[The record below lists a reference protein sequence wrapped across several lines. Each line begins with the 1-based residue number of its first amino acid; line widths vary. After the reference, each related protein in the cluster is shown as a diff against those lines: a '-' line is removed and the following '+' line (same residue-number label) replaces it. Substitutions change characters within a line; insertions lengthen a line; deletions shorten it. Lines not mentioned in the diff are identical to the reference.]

1 LGPEDLQDVLRFLPK
16 GLPNANVIVGL
27 DTPDDAG
34 VYRINAETAIVQTVD
49 FFTPIVDDP
58 YWFGAIAAAN
68 SLSDI
73 YAMGGRPITVLQLVG
88 FPIARLPKEMLA
100 EILRGSAD
108 KVAEAGAV
116 ILGGHSIDDPEP
128 KFGLA
133 CTGIVHPDRIGA
145 KAGARPGD
153 RIILT
158 KPIGPGV
165 ITTAIKR
172 GIVSRAEQDEVIAVM
187 AKLNNVVDVL
197 EPFAVRGLTDITGF
211 GLLGHASEV
220 ARESRAGMRIYASR
234 VPVIPAARKYAEI
247 GTFPGGSRNNHR
259 FLVSHTHVDFDP
271 ALDETTRML
280 LCDAVTSGGLF
291 ICVPAEKA
299 DALAAA
305 LLEHGTISAALIG
318 EVVAEHPGQVKVL
331 P

>member
-1 LGPEDLQDVLRFLPK
+1 VLKFLPASVS
-16 GLPNANVIVGL
+16 NANVIVGL

-34 VYRINAETAIVQTVD
+34 VYKISDEVAIVQTVD

-68 SLSDI
+68 ALSDV
-73 YAMGGRPITVLQLVG
+73 YAMGGRPITALNLVG
-88 FPIARLPKEMLA
+88 FPVTKLDKRVLA
-100 EILRGSAD
+100 EILRGGAD
-108 KVAEAGAV
+108 KVKEAGAV

-133 CTGIVHPDRIGA
+133 VTGVIHPGRIGV

-153 RIILT
+153 KVILT
-158 KPIGPGV
+158 KPIGIGV

-172 GIVSRAEQDEVIAVM
+172 GLCTPEDAAEAIRVM
-187 AKLNNVVDVL
+187 ATLNDVVDL
-197 EPFAVRGLTDITGF
+197 MEPFDVRGLTDITGF

-220 ARESRAGMRIYASR
+220 ARESKVGMVITSSA
-234 VPVIPAARKYAEI
+234 VPVLPSTYRYAAQ
-247 GTFPGGSRNNHR
+247 GTFPGGSQNNYK
-259 FLVSHTHVDFDP
+259 FLTSHEYVQFDP
-271 ALDETTRML
+271 NIDQTQQMI

-291 ICVPAEKA
+291 ICVGADKA
-299 DALAAA
+299 DALVAA
-305 LLEHGTISAALIG
+305 LRQKGTLAAHIIG
-318 EVVAEHPGQVKVL
+318 DVVADHPGKIMVM

>member
-1 LGPEDLQDVLRFLPK
+1 MLTFLPQSVS
-16 GLPNANVIVGL
+16 NANVIVGL

-34 VYRINAETAIVQTVD
+34 VYKINDETAIVQTVD

-68 SLSDI
+68 ALSDV
-73 YAMGGRPITVLQLVG
+73 YAMGGRPITALNMVG
-88 FPIARLPKEMLA
+88 FPITKLEKRILA
-100 EILRGSAD
+100 EILRGGAD
-108 KVAEAGAV
+108 KVREAGAV

-133 CTGIVHPDRIGA
+133 VTGVVHPGKIGA

-153 RIILT
+153 KIILT
-158 KPIGPGV
+158 KPIGIGV

-172 GIVSRAEQDEVIAVM
+172 GAATLEHAEEAIRVM
-187 AKLNNVVDVL
+187 ATLNNIVDVL
-197 EPFAVRGLTDITGF
+197 EPFDVRGLTDITGF

-220 ARESRAGMRIYASR
+220 ARESKAGMRIYSSQ
-234 VPVIPAARKYAEI
+234 VPVIPSTYDYAGQGI
-247 GTFPGGSRNNHR
+247 FPGGSKNNYK
-259 FLVSHTHVDFDP
+259 FLTGREYVQFD
-271 ALDETTRML
+271 ASIDQTQQMI

-291 ICVPAEKA
+291 ICVGAEKA
-299 DALAAA
+299 GALVAALQQKGTLAAA
-305 LLEHGTISAALIG
+305 VIG
-318 EVVAEHPGQVKVL
+318 EVVADHPGKIMVM